1 MGKAAQTE
9 PILTAIANPHTSILD
24 HVIGGNY

>member
-9 PILTAIANPHTSILD
+9 RILTAIANPNTTILD